1 MDIILV
7 AGLWL
12 QQSVWADVAVEL
24 ERLGHRPLPV
34 ALPGVDDASTIAT
47 LDDQLAAVLAA
58 VDAADRPL
66 VVGHSA
72 ASTLAWLA
80 ADRRPEA
87 VAAVVMIGGFPSSP
101 DAEYA
106 AFFEMVDGVM
116 PFPGWEPFDGPDSAD
131 LDDAARARLVAGA
144 VAVPEGVAKGLVQL
158 VDERRFG
165 VPVVM
170 VCPEYSPEQAQE
182 WMAAGAMPELSQAG
196 QVSFVNIDSGHWP
209 MVSTPGEL
217 ARLLHAAAAS
227 IAPSSSHDPG
237 LPHDPGTT
245 PTWTLGCDA
254 NDPQALAAFWALA
267 LGYVSEPGFDEPDV
281 ASIVHPAGLGPA
293 IGFLRVPEGKTAK
306 NRMHIDIRVAGD
318 GPWDMARREQL
329 IRAKVPQLVAA
340 GASVVRE
347 EFYDEHLGHVVMLD
361 PEGNEFCVA

>member
-131 LDDAARARLVAGA
+131 LDDTTRTRLAGGA
-144 VAVPEGVAKGLVQL
+144 VAVPEGVAKGIVQL
-158 VDERRFG
+158 TDERRFG

-170 VCPEYSPEQAQE
+170 VCPEYTPEQAQE
-182 WMAAGAMPELSQAG
+182 WMAAGAMPELSRAE
-196 QVSFVNIDSGHWP
+196 QVSFLDIDSGHWP
-209 MVSTPGEL
+209 MITKAAEL
-217 ARLLHAAAAS
+217 ARLLDVATQSAA
-227 IAPSSSHDPG
+227 P
-237 LPHDPGTT
+237 T
-245 PTWTLGCDA
+245 PPPAVRWTLGCDA
-254 NDPQALAAFWALA
+254 DDPQQLAAFWKLA

-281 ASIVHPAGLGPA
+281 ASIIDPAGLGLA
-293 IGFLRVPEGKTAK
+293 IGFLLVPERKTAK

-318 GPWDMARREQL
+318 GPWDMAQREQL

-347 EFYDEHLGHVVMLD
+347 ERYDQHLGHVVMRD